1 MILFFRH
8 KRKDEISPKNTWK
21 YDIFFKCSEK
31 MVFTRNL
38 PLSMI
43 FFVISEKMVFLF
55 PRKHD
60 IFSLD
65 GKWKKMIF
73 IKKRMEIWYFLYICV
88 AVKSMTLPYWQKKKK
103 KKEQGCPCLAKIHL
117 GVTSLASPKKMMS
130 ILENMVF
137 LLKYHIDWHPR
148 KGPRSSHW
156 RCSTWKGVLRNST
169 KFTGKDLCQSLFL
182 NQATGLRPATL
193 LSLQLY

>member
-8 KRKDEISPKNTWK
+8 KRKDDISPKNTWK

-38 PLSMI
+38 RLSMI

-73 IKKRMEIWYFLYICV
+73 IEKRVEIWYFLYICV
-88 AVKSMTLPYWQKKKK
+88 AVKSMALPYWQKKKK
-103 KKEQGCPCLAKIHL
+103 KKEQGCPCLEKINL

-130 ILENMVF
+130 CYWNTTLTDTLERAHEAATGDVLQEKVF
-137 LLKYHIDWHPR
+137 LEIPQ
-148 KGPRSSHW
+148 
-156 RCSTWKGVLRNST
+156 NSQET
-169 KFTGKDLCQSLFL
+169 TCARASFWI
-182 NQATGLRPATL
+182 R
-193 LSLQLY
+193 LQV